1 MKKSNVSFILVE
13 PREGGNVG
21 AAARA
26 IKNMGFTRL
35 ELVAPCDFTT
45 TEATAFAHGAQDVL
59 DSAKVYG
66 SFDEA
71 VGGKSLVVGISRRAG
86 KTRGLIPSLAEA
98 AAKIAL
104 YAEENDT
111 AIVFGRED
119 KGLYNTEVS
128 RCGFLAS
135 IPTSEAHPSLNLA
148 QAVLLVAYELSRQ
161 GADETRRGA
170 GHGGTLGGLP
180 DAHKIPP
187 LVTQAQLESLY
198 ERANKLLET
207 LGYGPR
213 GSNDLPGGIMRNM
226 RHFVGRAGLTR
237 WEFSMLHGICTSIEK
252 KVRMKDNVTETDTS
266 D

>member
-1 MKKSNVSFILVE
+1 VKKSNVSFILVE
-13 PREGGNVG
+13 PREGGNIG

-45 TEATAFAHGAQDVL
+45 LEATSFAHGAQDVL

-66 SFDEA
+66 SLDEA
-71 VGGKSLVVGISRRAG
+71 VSGKALVVGISRRAG
-86 KTRGLIPSLAEA
+86 KTRGVIPNLSEA
-98 AAKIAL
+98 VIKIAR
-104 YAEENDT
+104 YAEENET

-119 KGLYNTEVS
+119 KGLYNVEVL

-148 QAVLLVAYELSRQ
+148 QAVLLAAYELSR
-161 GADETRRGA
+161 
-170 GHGGTLGGLP
+170 HGGHVATT
-180 DAHKIPP
+180 KIPP
-187 LVTQAQLESLY
+187 LVTQAELESLY
-198 ERANKLLET
+198 ERADKLLKT

-213 GSNDLPGGIMRNM
+213 GTQDLPGGIMRNM

-252 KVRMKDNVTETDTS
+252 KVRLPRDVTETDTS